1 MLKTI
6 SDNSYA
12 LLQSVLYI
20 SSLIV
25 ESLYLL
31 TIWAHDLQTIVKFN
45 TKSNWSKYGVAQL
58 FSGKSRYRVH
68 REWIH
73 YSMGTFFNS
82 YKTSIYHIYSW
93 LEWMPQLNTRFMHG
107 IY

>member
-45 TKSNWSKYGVAQL
+45 TKSNWSKYGVA
-58 FSGKSRYRVH
+58 
-68 REWIH
+68 
-73 YSMGTFFNS
+73 
-82 YKTSIYHIYSW
+82 
-93 LEWMPQLNTRFMHG
+93 
-107 IY
+107 